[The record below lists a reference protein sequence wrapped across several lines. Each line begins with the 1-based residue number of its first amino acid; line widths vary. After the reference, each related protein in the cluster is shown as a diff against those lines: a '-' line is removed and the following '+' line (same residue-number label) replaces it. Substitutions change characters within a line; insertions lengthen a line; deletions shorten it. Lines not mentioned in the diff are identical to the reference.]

1 MSWPGLDKYCKI
13 LLLLPP
19 QVLLSI
25 LIVCLAGC
33 DIDHSIMSLK
43 RISSSLPV
51 ITSRA
56 TTRLRPAPRGWFC
69 PNFPTAHLSS
79 WRGTGTEDQSVNRVK
94 KGDITD
100 PQTEATRSGRKE
112 KEEKNDLNDMSKS
125 QSTTERDQ
133 HNSTSKT
140 EKEFPKA
147 PKPVI
152 GMTDER
158 GEVSTIR
165 MPIPVSMFT
174 EGGWLI
180 FAFVSGAEGCISMIH
195 REQEKEDLEIF
206 PV

>member
-1 MSWPGLDKYCKI
+1 
-13 LLLLPP
+13 
-19 QVLLSI
+19 
-25 LIVCLAGC
+25 
-33 DIDHSIMSLK
+33 MSLN
-43 RISSSLPV
+43 RILPSLPA
-51 ITSRA
+51 ITSQA
-56 TTRLRPAPRGWFC
+56 TVRLRPAPKGRFR

-79 WRGTGTEDQSVNRVK
+79 WRGTSTEDQSVNRVK

-112 KEEKNDLNDMSKS
+112 KGKKSGLDDMSKS

-133 HNSTSKT
+133 QNSTSKA

-158 GEVSTIR
+158 GEVSTNG
-165 MPIPVSMFT
+165 MPIPVSIFA

-180 FAFVSGAEGCISMIH
+180 FAFVSGAEGCMSMVH
-195 REQEKEDLEIF
+195 REEEKEDLEIF

>member
-1 MSWPGLDKYCKI
+1 
-13 LLLLPP
+13 
-19 QVLLSI
+19 
-25 LIVCLAGC
+25 
-33 DIDHSIMSLK
+33 MSLK
-43 RISSSLPV
+43 RILLSLPA
-51 ITSRA
+51 IQSR
-56 TTRLRPAPRGWFC
+56 TTVRLRPAPREWFC

-79 WRGTGTEDQSVNRVK
+79 WRGSGAEDQSVNRVK

-112 KEEKNDLNDMSKS
+112 KEEKEGLHDLSKS

-133 HNSTSKT
+133 QKSTSKT
-140 EKEFPKA
+140 EEEFPKA

-158 GEVSTIR
+158 GEVSTNR
-165 MPIPVSMFT
+165 MPIPVSILT

-180 FAFVSGAEGCISMIH
+180 FAFVSGAEGCISMVH
-195 REQEKEDLEIF
+195 REQESEDLEIF